1 MTNFIYFTTFDVK
14 LYQLISISLVSMDV
28 GMMGSL
34 MLEEIPHVQAG
45 DYHILSDTIIVDN
58 GDRIWVADEKK
69 E

>member
-1 MTNFIYFTTFDVK
+1 
-14 LYQLISISLVSMDV
+14 
-28 GMMGSL
+28 MMGSL

>member
-1 MTNFIYFTTFDVK
+1 
-14 LYQLISISLVSMDV
+14 
-28 GMMGSL
+28 MGSL
-34 MLEEIPHVQAG
+34 MLEEIPYVQAG